1 MFSSRLAR
9 RSLARYRR
17 KGLDKLERLM
27 LTSAAARGLGG
38 ARVLDI
44 GGGVGTLQSELLESG
59 AERGEIVELV
69 SSYEPYGRELAREK
83 GLEERTSFRVADLL
97 EQPEDVAPADVVVL
111 NRVVCC
117 SPDGIQLAGFA
128 ARLTRRTLVI
138 SFPRDRLLVRLGL
151 RLVNG
156 WQRLVGR
163 TFRVFLHPP
172 AAILASAEAEGLRLA
187 ERGGG
192 RLWEFVALSRS
203 V

>member
-1 MFSSRLAR
+1 
-9 RSLARYRR
+9 
-17 KGLDKLERLM
+17 M

-69 SSYEPYGRELAREK
+69 SSYEPYARELAREK

-117 SPDGIQLAGFA
+117 SPDGIQLAGVA

-138 SFPRDRLLVRLGL
+138 SFPRDRLLVRIGL